1 MVIERSLQFWKKE
14 SFCQIEDYRMTD
26 IYSPY
31 YFIFFNEQLTTNY
44 EIDFT
49 VQIFGLVIFTDV
61 STQKFEFR
69 IFEFCN
75 IL

>member
-1 MVIERSLQFWKKE
+1 
-14 SFCQIEDYRMTD
+14 MTD

-44 EIDFT
+44 EIGFT